1 MLLRLVNYKKTA
13 SIPCLLLRTLC
24 SAGPKP
30 NRSTSSFPCSTAGL
44 PHSFYQNTHSQGGP
58 SRHPILK
65 AKAGSSPKPTTSRQ
79 SRAFSSH
86 LLNNPNHHLRVALSS
101 CSTPLRYYSLDPLGP
116 APPLC
121 RLSIAVSLA
130 APLNNEQPS
139 HSRTY
144 SQSANMTVSGTF
156 RRKHKV
162 AVIGSGNWGTTVAKL
177 VAEST
182 SEHPDIFEKDVQMWV
197 YEEKVTVDGE
207 TRNLTEVINTKHQNT
222 KYLEGINLPTNLVAN
237 PSLVDAAKD
246 ATILIFNLPHE
257 FIGNICRQLKG
268 NILPYARGI
277 SCIKGVTVTDD
288 KIELIC
294 EFIGEQLEIYCGA
307 LSGANIASEI
317 ANENWCE
324 TTIAYNT
331 PPCDRHVANGNGHAN
346 GNGNAALE
354 HRDSRGRIIKTQL
367 TPVPQDY
374 PPLDHD
380 VYHALFSRPYFT
392 VSMVSDVV
400 GVSLGGALK
409 NIVAIA
415 CGFVEGHGWNMTAK
429 TAVMRRGM
437 LEIIQFAREFYPE
450 TIEPATLWEE
460 SAGWGDMIVS
470 CTAAR
475 NWKYSKM
482 AVERGVSIQEIERTE
497 LNGQKL
503 QGISTSREV
512 SSFLRARGV
521 EDKYPLFKLVDGILD
536 GKVNVADIPSLFRK
550 A

>member
-1 MLLRLVNYKKTA
+1 MKILRLVDYKK
-13 SIPCLLLRTLC
+13 SPNIPCVLQTVF
-24 SAGPKP
+24 SAARLPP
-30 NRSTSSFPCSTAGL
+30 RRLSPFPCLTPGL
-44 PHSFYQNTHSQGGP
+44 PCRNIHSHSGP
-58 SRHPILK
+58 SRYPILK
-65 AKAGSSPKPTTSRQ
+65 VKAGPSPEPRTCRQ

-86 LLNNPNHHLRVALSS
+86 LLNNPNHNRCVAPSPRP
-101 CSTPLRYYSLDPLGP
+101 TPLRCHSLDPLGL
-116 APPLC
+116 APPLGC
-121 RLSIAVSLA
+121 SNIAWSFA
-130 APLNNEQPS
+130 APLNNKQPY
-139 HSRTY
+139 HHRTTHPP
-144 SQSANMTVSGTF
+144 QSSKMTVSGSF

-182 SEHPDIFEKDVQMWV
+182 SENSDVFEKDVQMWV

-222 KYLEGINLPTNLVAN
+222 KYLQGINLPTNLVAN
-237 PSLVDAAKD
+237 PSLVDTVKD

-268 NILPYARGI
+268 NILPYSRGI

-346 GNGNAALE
+346 GNGAYEE
-354 HRDSRGRIIKTQL
+354 HRDSRGQIIKTKL

-380 VYHALFSRPYFT
+380 VLHTLFSRPYFT

-475 NWKYSKM
+475 NWRYSKM

-536 GKVNVADIPSLFRK
+536 GKVNVNDIPSLFRK
-550 A
+550 N